1 MSSASTATPE
11 QLAELKKYTSC
22 DISDALLR
30 LKVPNSG
37 FIADLHLFPSST
49 PLASPPSFDSVTVA
63 PASTFLFIPKTLDA
77 QDKSHGLPEG
87 NIPSDSYWVD
97 ETQPGT
103 IVVMSQPKG
112 QINAVLGGIMAF
124 RMKVRGAKGVVVSG
138 RVRDMGELAQT
149 EMPIWA
155 RATSTVGTGFGSV
168 AHAMGIPLDIDG
180 TIVKPGDIVFSDARE
195 GVVVIPQ
202 EKLEEVLQLLPRL
215 VKADDAVIESVKNGM
230 PVKEAFA
237 KYRG

>member
-149 EMPIWA
+149 EMPVSSLTILA
-155 RATSTVGTGFGSV
+155 FVIVLHEIPSPSFIPAVLCIYVPVYTPESFAASFLSISV
-168 AHAMGIPLDIDG
+168 FLAPALCI
-180 TIVKPGDIVFSDARE
+180 S
-195 GVVVIPQ
+195 
-202 EKLEEVLQLLPRL
+202 
-215 VKADDAVIESVKNGM
+215 
-230 PVKEAFA
+230 
-237 KYRG
+237 